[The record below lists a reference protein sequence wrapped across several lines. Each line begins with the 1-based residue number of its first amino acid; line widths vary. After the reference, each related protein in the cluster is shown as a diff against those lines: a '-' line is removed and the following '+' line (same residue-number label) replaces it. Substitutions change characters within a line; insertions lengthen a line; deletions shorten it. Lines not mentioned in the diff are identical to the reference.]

1 MSTTIKYQDSGI
13 ASSNSTLA
21 KLLWK
26 NRLVF
31 WDVAL
36 LSLIESIIFT
46 AQFFVIGYAIDQLI
60 KVSYKGIVI
69 LIALYLAKMIIAF
82 IKQLRHTKAYEEIYT
97 ILLVENITQPLEEG
111 ADPKSVA
118 GRSHAIY
125 QISDFVRN
133 DMLSLFESSTRL
145 ILILI
150 SLFIFNKTIFLFAL
164 LFSVIVGIIY
174 RLRKN
179 DTQAV
184 TKDLSHAIFDEQ
196 EIIYQKDIDSIYK
209 QHELIEQKNSKLS
222 SILGLNSLVVEV
234 LSLVFLVASLVILVQ
249 QQKAEAVGSFFML
262 SYYVMAF
269 SGFMFAIP
277 AIYQR
282 FVSFNTL
289 TKLIKNY

>member
-1 MSTTIKYQDSGI
+1 M
-13 ASSNSTLA
+13 
-21 KLLWK
+21 
-26 NRLVF
+26 F